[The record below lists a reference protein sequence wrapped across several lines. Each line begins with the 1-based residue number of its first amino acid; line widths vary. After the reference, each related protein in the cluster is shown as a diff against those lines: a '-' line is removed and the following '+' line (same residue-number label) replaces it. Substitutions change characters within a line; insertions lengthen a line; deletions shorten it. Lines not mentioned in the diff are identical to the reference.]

1 MGAFNY
7 NCLSNPDS
15 GYTKYGSTT
24 RADFWNKITPIA
36 RYFRPILI
44 TVQKSPEGISRIKRR
59 D

>member
-24 RADFWNKITPIA
+24 RADFWNKIMPIV
-36 RYFRPILI
+36 RYFKPILM
-44 TVQKSPEGISRIKRR
+44 TVWKSLKGISRTKGR

>member
-7 NCLSNPDS
+7 NCLLNPDS
-15 GYTKYGSTT
+15 GYTKYGLIT
-24 RADFWNKITPIA
+24 RVDFYNKITPIA

-44 TVQKSPEGISRIKRR
+44 TVWKSLKGILRTKRR